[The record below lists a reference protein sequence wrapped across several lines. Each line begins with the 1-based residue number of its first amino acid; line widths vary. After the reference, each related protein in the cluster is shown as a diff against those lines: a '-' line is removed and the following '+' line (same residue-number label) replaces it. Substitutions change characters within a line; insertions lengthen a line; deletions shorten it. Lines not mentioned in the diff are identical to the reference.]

1 MNDKQLLDIFKVL
14 SNESRLK
21 ILQWLKEPTKHFPP
35 QGLHVLED
43 DSFKGGVCVGSIQDK
58 LGISQSAVSHYLDLM
73 QRAGLLES
81 ARYGKWTYYRR
92 NNATIEAFAAYVGTE
107 L

>member
-1 MNDKQLLDIFKVL
+1 M
-14 SNESRLK
+14 
-21 ILQWLKEPTKHFPP
+21 
-35 QGLHVLED
+35 
-43 DSFKGGVCVGSIQDK
+43 GSIQDK

-92 NNATIEAFAAYVGTE
+92 NEATIVALATYIEQE